1 MKTLAIALESKMEG
15 KNEKSL
21 TLVSSDTTES
31 VVTEEELAFYW
42 PDEMLNM
49 LR

>member
-1 MKTLAIALESKMEG
+1 MEG

-21 TLVSSDTTES
+21 TLVLSDTTES
-31 VVTEEELAFYW
+31 VVTEEELVFYW
-42 PDEMLNM
+42 SDEMLNM